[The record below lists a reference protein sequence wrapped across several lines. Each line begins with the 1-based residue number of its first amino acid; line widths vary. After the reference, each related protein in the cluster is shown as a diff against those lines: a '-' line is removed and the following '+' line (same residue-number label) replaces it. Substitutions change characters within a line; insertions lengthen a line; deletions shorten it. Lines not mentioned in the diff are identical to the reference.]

1 MKTTREVFEC
11 LMQSLLEAQDFILEV
26 NGHLTTLTVCVILP
40 LADDEEHKDKFV
52 ACAINVGDSLGY
64 VYGKNGV
71 RELTQA
77 SHDIMNNR
85 DMRDALGALG
95 PVDGNKPELSNL
107 TLSMTIVERG
117 DIVFLTSDGISDNFD
132 PVVGKFAEAEPE
144 SDSSS
149 STSSFD
155 PPKKSQDLAPKRQ
168 NKSTSS
174 LYPKRTQPSS
184 SKATSFS
191 TADSRLQQ
199 ARKKSNLTSD
209 AISNPMP
216 VNSQLPIRP
225 KYMRSKTLI
234 EPRFKSNSSPINRIR
249 KSSAGL
255 PIVTPMQRYNLTLL
269 RMEDLFQYG
278 INGTVRPCSNAR
290 KLCNL
295 LIDFTRMITSAK
307 RRILEQRELFWKIS
321 FDANGQKKEVE
332 LSRGQQRAA
341 RKRTVD
347 QHFSLLPGKL
357 DHASVVAWTVGGEEM
372 STNHNFNNNEIVPNS
387 RQQKALSLNPNLYTE
402 TDF

>member
-1 MKTTREVFEC
+1 
-11 LMQSLLEAQDFILEV
+11 
-26 NGHLTTLTVCVILP
+26 
-40 LADDEEHKDKFV
+40 
-52 ACAINVGDSLGY
+52 
-64 VYGKNGV
+64 
-71 RELTQA
+71 
-77 SHDIMNNR
+77 MNNR

-95 PVDGNKPELSNL
+95 PVEGNKPELSNL

-144 SDSSS
+144 TDSSS
-149 STSSFD
+149 SSSFD
-155 PPKKSQDLAPKRQ
+155 PPKKQSQELAPKRQ

-184 SKATSFS
+184 SSKSSSFS
-191 TADSRLQQ
+191 TADIVPSRQT
-199 ARKKSNLTSD
+199 RKKSNLTSD

-234 EPRFKSNSSPINRIR
+234 EPRFKPNSSPINRIR

-278 INGTVRPCSNAR
+278 INGTVRPCSNSR

-307 RRILEQRELFWKIS
+307 RRILEQRELFYKIS
-321 FDANGQKKEVE
+321 YDANGQKKEVE

-347 QHFSLLPGKL
+347 QHFSMLPGKL
-357 DHASVVAWTVGGEEM
+357 DHATVVAWTVGGEEM
-372 STNHNFNNNEIVPNS
+372 STNHNFNNNEIVLNN

>member
-1 MKTTREVFEC
+1 
-11 LMQSLLEAQDFILEV
+11 
-26 NGHLTTLTVCVILP
+26 
-40 LADDEEHKDKFV
+40 
-52 ACAINVGDSLGY
+52 
-64 VYGKNGV
+64 
-71 RELTQA
+71 
-77 SHDIMNNR
+77 
-85 DMRDALGALG
+85 MRDALGALG
-95 PVDGNKPELSNL
+95 PVEGNKPELSNL

-144 SDSSS
+144 TDSSS
-149 STSSFD
+149 SSSFD
-155 PPKKSQDLAPKRQ
+155 PPKKQELAPKRQ

-174 LYPKRTQPSS
+174 LYPRRTQTTSSS

-191 TADSRLQQ
+191 SADVPLRPN
-199 ARKKSNLTSD
+199 RKKSNLTSD

-216 VNSQLPIRP
+216 MMNNQLPIRP
-225 KYMRSKTLI
+225 KYMRSKTHI

-321 FDANGQKKEVE
+321 FDANGAKKEVE
-332 LSRGQQRAA
+332 LTRGQQRAA

-347 QHFSLLPGKL
+347 QHFSMLPGKL
-357 DHASVVAWTVGGEEM
+357 DHATVVAWTVGGEEKSS
-372 STNHNFNNNEIVPNS
+372 STNNLNNNEIVLNN
-387 RQQKALSLNPNLYTE
+387 RQTKALSLNPSNLYTE